1 MQLIGT
7 HAVDDES
14 ETQELAEIHTD
25 WLIQLDWQKLTETFQ
40 ISKAAPPH
48 GCFTYMIQVDP
59 VDNEATVDGKATK
72 AACILPVTSNN
83 INTTY
88 IEQVPSEL

>member
-1 MQLIGT
+1 
-7 HAVDDES
+7 
-14 ETQELAEIHTD
+14 LAKID
-25 WLIQLDWQKLTETFQ
+25 GD
-40 ISKAAPPH
+40 ISDQQGGSPPH
-48 GCFTYMIQVDP
+48 GCSTYMIQVDP
-59 VDNEATVDGKATK
+59 VNDEATVDDEATK